1 MALTGDVYA
10 NEDSSSEEEA
20 AVMEN
25 NPSAEAEILAAA
37 ADDDNDGNIKE
48 NIKFTASRLKKHDEQ
63 MESDSTSQQ
72 NTEEKDAAVS
82 SAGAGLLFGLSG
94 LILGGPVL
102 GTIAG
107 VSAAVVAS
115 NDQGP
120 AGDNARAAGTFA
132 ITTGSKV
139 GDAAR
144 DVNEKHGI
152 LDWIQNVLSSGWGKV
167 RQFDDEHHTSET
179 VKETMSTVSDKVVGF
194 EREHHLFENMLEGIQ
209 SGVQFLLE
217 KVKGANKN

>member
-10 NEDSSSEEEA
+10 DDDSSKEEA
-20 AVMEN
+20 TAMDN
-25 NPSAEAEILAAA
+25 NHLSAAT
-37 ADDDNDGNIKE
+37 DVDNDGNKSE
-48 NIKFTASRLKKHDEQ
+48 NIEFNASRLKEHDEQ
-63 MESDSTSQQ
+63 MGNETISQQ
-72 NTEEKDAAVS
+72 NSEETETAVS

-94 LILGGPVL
+94 LVLGGPAL

-120 AGDNARAAGTFA
+120 AGDNARAAGSFA

-139 GDAAR
+139 GDVAR

-152 LDWIQNVLSSGWGKV
+152 LDWIQKVVSPGWGKV
-167 RQFDDEHHTSET
+167 GQFDDEHHT
-179 VKETMSTVSDKVVGF
+179 
-194 EREHHLFENMLEGIQ
+194 
-209 SGVQFLLE
+209 
-217 KVKGANKN
+217 

>member
-10 NEDSSSEEEA
+10 NNNDSLSEEEELA
-20 AVMEN
+20 AVDN
-25 NPSAEAEILAAA
+25 NNLSAA
-37 ADDDNDGNIKE
+37 ADVDNDGNKNEKIE
-48 NIKFTASRLKKHDEQ
+48 FTASRLKEHDQQ
-63 MESDSTSQQ
+63 MGNESTSQQ
-72 NTEEKDAAVS
+72 NADENENETAVS

-94 LILGGPVL
+94 LVLGGPVV

-115 NDQGP
+115 NDHGP
-120 AGDNARAAGTFA
+120 AGDNARAAGSFA

-139 GDAAR
+139 GDVAR

-152 LDWIQNVLSSGWGKV
+152 LDWIQKVLLSGWGKV
-167 RQFDDEHHTSET
+167 RQFDDEHHTSESVKKT
-179 VKETMSTVSDKVVGF
+179 VSTVSDKVVEF

-209 SGVQFLLE
+209 SGVQFLLD
-217 KVKGANKN
+217 KVKAANKN

>member
-10 NEDSSSEEEA
+10 NEDSSSEEET
-20 AVMEN
+20 AVMES
-25 NPSAEAEILAAA
+25 NPSAKAEILAA

-139 GDAAR
+139 GDVAR

>member
-20 AVMEN
+20 AVMESN
-25 NPSAEAEILAAA
+25 SSAAAEILAAA
-37 ADDDNDGNIKE
+37 ADDNDGNINE
-48 NIKFTASRLKKHDEQ
+48 NIKFTASRLKEHDEQ
-63 MESDSTSQQ
+63 MENDSTSQH

-107 VSAAVVAS
+107 VGAAVVAS

-139 GDAAR
+139 GDVAR

-217 KVKGANKN
+217 KVKGTNKN

>member
-10 NEDSSSEEEA
+10 DNDSSNEVA
-20 AVMEN
+20 ATDIN
-25 NPSAEAEILAAA
+25 NLSAAT
-37 ADDDNDGNIKE
+37 DDADNDRNKNDNTE
-48 NIKFTASRLKKHDEQ
+48 FTASRLKEHDEQ
-63 MESDSTSQQ
+63 MGNESSSQQ
-72 NTEEKDAAVS
+72 NSDETETAVS

-94 LILGGPVL
+94 LVLGGPVL

-120 AGDNARAAGTFA
+120 AGDNARAAGSFA

-139 GDAAR
+139 GDVAR

-152 LDWIQNVLSSGWGKV
+152 LDWIQKVLLSGWGKV
-167 RQFDDEHHTSET
+167 RQFDDEHHTSES
-179 VKETMSTVSDKVVGF
+179 VKETMSNVSDKVVEF

-209 SGVQFLLE
+209 SGVEFLLD
-217 KVKGANKN
+217 KVKAANKR